1 METSRTRQ
9 LVFVL
14 LLGLVGFFFLY
25 LMKPFFY
32 PIFWAVIISSII
44 HPLYARLIRKWP
56 SPNLVSALLLLLLL
70 LILILPAIFVGS
82 LLVSQSMNL
91 YNNLSSDS
99 SHIVR
104 GFQDL
109 INQVTGHPSSGRR
122 QALSCWF
129 PVISGRGC

>member
-1 METSRTRQ
+1 M
-9 LVFVL
+9 VFFF
-14 LLGLVGFFFLY
+14 LLGLVGLLFLY

-44 HPLYARLIRKWP
+44 NPLYVRLNGKWS
-56 SPNLVSALLLLLLL
+56 SPNLLSALLLLFLLLL
-70 LILILPAIFVGS
+70 LILPTIFIGS

-122 QALSCWF
+122 QALSCWV
-129 PVISGRGC
+129 PVISGRGCCSWLS